1 MPSNRS
7 RRPSEN
13 HSIRPFDPIC
23 LDWFKLS
30 KSYNHDKY
38 ALVITDEFSE
48 CVFIYTMAG
57 KVDWFGVI
65 IDFHGFVKK
74 EFWAS
79 ISPIRT
85 DKQTGNNFTGK
96 KRETPSE
103 VW

>member
-57 KVDWFGVI
+57 AIDGIYVI
-65 IDFHGFVKK
+65 IDIEGLVKR
-74 EFWAS
+74 EFGAS
-79 ISPIRT
+79 IKPIRM
-85 DKQTGNNFTGK
+85 GNPRRNHSAPE
-96 KRETPSE
+96 KREKPSQA
-103 VW
+103 